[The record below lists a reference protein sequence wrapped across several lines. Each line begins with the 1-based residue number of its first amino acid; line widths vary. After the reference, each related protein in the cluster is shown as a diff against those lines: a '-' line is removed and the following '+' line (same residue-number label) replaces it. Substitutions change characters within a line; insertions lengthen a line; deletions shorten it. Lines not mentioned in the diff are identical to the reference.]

1 MTDAPKYC
9 MRLIHTH
16 MDYITSTLTDVGSI
30 INSLVRPY
38 ENAVWLLYTNAK
50 VDHSSVITTISEIGT
65 DMTQFFTTKRLCT
78 GLTPGNISQPI
89 RKKSVRLTCADVYLK
104 PALLR
109 VPHAVV
115 NPNKL
120 PYYKAKYELI
130 MKRCGK
136 KHTIIAVTRMILTA
150 STICRLQRNT
160 RIQPTFTKLI

>member
-38 ENAVWLLYTNAK
+38 ENAVWLLYTNAR

-78 GLTPGNISQPI
+78 GLTPDNISQPI
-89 RKKSVRLTCADVYLK
+89 RKNLFGSH
-104 PALLR
+104 
-109 VPHAVV
+109 VPTYISNLH
-115 NPNKL
+115 
-120 PYYKAKYELI
+120 YYVFP
-130 MKRCGK
+130 MQ
-136 KHTIIAVTRMILTA
+136 
-150 STICRLQRNT
+150 S
-160 RIQPTFTKLI
+160 